1 MDEQKQLRN
10 HLSELLKGES
20 AHISLEAALRDF
32 PIEHINERVDR
43 SPHTAWQ
50 LLEHIRLAQWDIFD
64 FSTNPK
70 YKEMTFPY
78 DYWPKDDGTPENW
91 KESVNLT
98 LDGLQSMRDLVA
110 NENTDLFAKIPHGDG
125 QTILREAMLIAD
137 HNAYHLGQIVL
148 LRRMLEAE
156 K

>member
-1 MDEQKQLRN
+1 MDTQQALRD
-10 HLSELLKGES
+10 HLVALLDGES
-20 AHISLEAALRDF
+20 AHISIEVALSDF
-32 PIEHINERVDR
+32 PIEDINTRVAH

-70 YKEMTFPY
+70 YKEMTFPD

-98 LDGLQSMRDLVA
+98 LDDLQSMRDLVA

-148 LRRMLEAE
+148 LKRMFEAE